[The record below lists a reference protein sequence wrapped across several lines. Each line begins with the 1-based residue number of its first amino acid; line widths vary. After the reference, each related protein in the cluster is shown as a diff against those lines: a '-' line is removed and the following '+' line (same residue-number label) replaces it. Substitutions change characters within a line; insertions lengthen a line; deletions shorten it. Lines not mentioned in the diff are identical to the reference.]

1 MFLVIVATSWRKKTK
16 CLILSSRPGSSN
28 SKSFQATDSNAQRD
42 MHSNMQSQHI
52 ATDTCITHLQRATL
66 TTQIESTPSFTH
78 P

>member
-1 MFLVIVATSWRKKTK
+1 MFLVIVATQLEEKTK
-16 CLILSSRPGSSN
+16 CLILSSRPESSN
-28 SKSFQATDSNAQRD
+28 SKSFQATASNAQRD

-78 P
+78 L